1 RHRNR
6 TDARTSCAAPRSVSM
21 GGTLSSPLSVA
32 RPPHPP
38 HAHHAP
44 PHHHHHQ
51 RPAVTHSTS
60 VCNHLFSPSDGAQIY
75 LPARQPHWPAHWQS
89 RKQHVHPEDHGKEPH
104 SRAPFVSPPT
114 RRELPPYS
122 SLSLSVDSNSNYAS
136 GYGGTHVNHGA
147 SAPTGNGTVIPN
159 LYSLSL
165 DEALPPPRPVHR
177 ADLANNN
184 AGAPGASPDSSEAPA
199 RTPLSPKHA
208 PFYRSI
214 GGHLIDER
222 DIYAHRERPMN
233 HSARASYASSTSSS
247 TSISPESDKAAV
259 HASIEVR
266 RRTVMHASTTD
277 LLRGLGRFVAKK
289 AKIDNV
295 DAAHVVMWMRAVDRS
310 LLLQGWQDVAFIN
323 PANLVFV
330 FLLMRSVH
338 EDDECLCS
346 LDGLH
351 QWVLM
356 CLYIAYSY
364 MGNEISYPLKPFLV
378 QKDRAGF
385 WSKCVA
391 LSMDQSEDML
401 RLNSSSAFFTQV
413 FADLKRFVVDL

>member
-1 RHRNR
+1 
-6 TDARTSCAAPRSVSM
+6 M
-21 GGTLSSPLSVA
+21 GGTLSSPLGVA

-38 HAHHAP
+38 HAAHHG
-44 PHHHHHQ
+44 PHHHHHHHHPSQQQ

-75 LPARQPHWPAHWQS
+75 LPARQPHWPAHWQTRS
-89 RKQHVHPEDHGKEPH
+89 KQHVHPEDRGGKDPH
-104 SRAPFVSPPT
+104 SRAPFVSPP

-122 SLSLSVDSNSNYAS
+122 SLALSVDSNSNYA

-147 SAPTGNGTVIPN
+147 TTAPQQHQPTNGTVIPN

-165 DEALPPPRPVHR
+165 DDTLPPPRPIHR
-177 ADLANNN
+177 SDLANNN
-184 AGAPGASPDSSEAPA
+184 HAHAASSSPDASEAAA

-208 PFYRSI
+208 PFYRAI

-222 DIYAHRERPMN
+222 DIYAHRERPLN
-233 HSARASYASSTSSS
+233 HSARASYASSASSS
-247 TSISPESDKAAV
+247 TSISPESDKAAAVAAQV

-277 LLRGLGRFVAKK
+277 LLRGLGRFVAKR

-330 FLLMRSVH
+330 FLLMRSVD

-378 QKDRAGF
+378 QKDKADF

-401 RLNSSSAFFTQV
+401 RLNSSSSFFTQV
-413 FADLKRFVVDL
+413 FADLKRYVVDV

>member
-1 RHRNR
+1 AAVS
-6 TDARTSCAAPRSVSM
+6 ARLAM
-21 GGTLSSPLSVA
+21 GGTLSSPLGGATRVQ
-32 RPPHPP
+32 HPL
-38 HAHHAP
+38 HHAP
-44 PHHHHHQ
+44 HHGSHHGHHHSNHGQ

-75 LPARQPHWPAHWQS
+75 LPARQPHWPSHWQA
-89 RKQHVHPEDHGKEPH
+89 RKQQHVHPEDRGKDVH
-104 SRAPFVSPPT
+104 SRAPFVSPP

-122 SLSLSVDSNSNYAS
+122 SLSLSVDSNSNYAA
-136 GYGGTHVNHGA
+136 GYGGTHINHGA
-147 SAPTGNGTVIPN
+147 SAPQSNGTVIPN

-165 DEALPPPRPVHR
+165 DDALPPPRPVHR
-177 ADLANNN
+177 SDLANNN
-184 AGAPGASPDSSEAPA
+184 NNNNIGASPDSSDAPA

-208 PFYRSI
+208 PFYTRSI

-247 TSISPESDKAAV
+247 TSISPESDKAAQV

-330 FLLMRSVH
+330 FLLMRSVD
-338 EDDECLCS
+338 EDDVCLES

-378 QKDRAGF
+378 QKDKADF

-401 RLNSSSAFFTQV
+401 RLNSSSSFFTQV
-413 FADLKRFVVDL
+413 FADLKRYVVDV